1 MSHRRTEIPVYV
13 LATYALGCIAGRSIA
28 VLWTRG
34 RADEHGVRRLASG
47 AVEIAHRLPH
57 GLPDQQRAA

>member
-28 VLWTRG
+28 VLWARG
-34 RADEHGVRRLASG
+34 RVDERGVRRLASG
-47 AVEIAHRLPH
+47 AAELAHRLPH
-57 GLPDQQRAA
+57 GVADQQHAA

>member
-28 VLWTRG
+28 VLWTHG

-47 AVEIAHRLPH
+47 AAEIVHRHPH
-57 GLPDQQRAA
+57 DVADEQRAA